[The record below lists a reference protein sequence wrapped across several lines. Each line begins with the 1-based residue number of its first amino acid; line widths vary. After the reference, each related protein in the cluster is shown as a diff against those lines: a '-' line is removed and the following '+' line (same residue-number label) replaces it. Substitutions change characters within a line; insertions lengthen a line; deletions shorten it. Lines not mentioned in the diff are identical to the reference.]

1 MKEYSILILF
11 NLIGLL
17 FLPLTNYLI
26 SLFVIVELQSYSFYL
41 ITAFNNE
48 SYYSSRAGL
57 TYLLIAGL
65 ASIIILFG
73 CASLYSATGLTS
85 FDGLF
90 SLLYHDNF
98 YPNLNVGFSSM
109 ILGLLIKIGTAPMHN
124 WLINIYSIV
133 PTYVTAWVSLMVR
146 LVS

>member
-1 MKEYSILILF
+1 MNQIIQ
-11 NLIGLL
+11 
-17 FLPLTNYLI
+17 
-26 SLFVIVELQSYSFYL
+26 VE
-41 ITAFNNE
+41 
-48 SYYSSRAGL
+48 RGL

-73 CASLYSATGLTS
+73 CASLYSATGLTY

-98 YPNLNVGFSSM
+98 YLNLNVGFSSM

-124 WLINIYSIV
+124 
-133 PTYVTAWVSLMVR
+133 
-146 LVS
+146 